1 MAGTRNQ
8 DEDEIR
14 IFSSFFTILKVE
26 RDNNILTFKI
36 PESEYSSEKFEQLYN
51 ALKEKG
57 FYSYTNGKGEIIS
70 FRKVNNRNRAYLKF
84 LLIILTILSIIY
96 AGYSYSASYYSGMS
110 LISIFSLS
118 ILYFVLPVVFILIM
132 RELPKYLIMRGRKQ
146 KYSIPLFVPNPFLM
160 GTMGVINAPD
170 EPYMNSDDE
179 ILAGFFSLVMGF
191 IVSTIFLT
199 VGYLGLSLYTG
210 ASYVT
215 NGTTSVINIPLLIQM
230 FTGHLIPNSGFLD
243 PISLAGW
250 SGLIFTSFN
259 AFPIGL
265 MDGGMILSGFNRSFR
280 KNVSY
285 IFITIMIFISFTYL
299 AWLILPL
306 FLAFLGMGTIE
317 PVDTNYLRASKKAF
331 VAIGITMVLA
341 VIGLTPYPLHLSSP
355 EMEVFYNGQ
364 WDVSLNGSHSMS
376 YYDVMISN
384 YGQNSINPGFSVSPA
399 MGISIS
405 TNNTL
410 IKPGAMNTFNI
421 GINTTGASA
430 GLNRVDLKIYV
441 GSSDR
446 SISLIFFKI
455 DPTENIQ
462 MKYLPAQ
469 LNNERGFLENVTIY
483 NTVNEN
489 VSENFLIGAPE
500 NWHYDIL
507 VSSTTNFSKILT
519 PLEQNGSYSFGTY
532 QIQKPTQNGPSFLM
546 IRIYSKYLP
555 QSNIYFA
562 VYNSTDYGN
571 MLTMEK

>member
-1 MAGTRNQ
+1 MAGSRNQ
-8 DEDEIR
+8 DEEEIR

-36 PESEYSSEKFEQLYN
+36 PESEYSSKKFEQLYN
-51 ALKEKG
+51 AMKERG

-70 FRKVNNRNRAYLKF
+70 FKKVNNKNRTYLKF

-96 AGYSYSASYYSGMS
+96 AGYSYSNSYYSGMRP
-110 LISIFSLS
+110 ISILSLS
-118 ILYFVLPVVFILIM
+118 ILYFVLPVISILIM
-132 RELPKYLIMRGRKQ
+132 RELPKYLIMKSRKQ

-160 GTMGVINAPD
+160 GTMGIINAPD

-179 ILAGFFSLVMGF
+179 ILAGFFSLVTGF
-191 IVSTIFLT
+191 IISTIFLT

-215 NGTTSVINIPLLIQM
+215 NGTTSIINIPLLIQM
-230 FTGHLIPNSGFLD
+230 ITGHLIPNSGFLD

-259 AFPIGL
+259 SFPIGL

-285 IFITIMIFISFTYL
+285 IFLTIMIFISFTYL
-299 AWLILPL
+299 AWLILPM

-331 VAIGITMVLA
+331 VAIGIAMALA
-341 VIGLTPYPLHLSSP
+341 IIGLTPYPLHLSSP
-355 EMEVFYNGQ
+355 EMGVFYNEQ

-376 YYDVMISN
+376 YYDIIISN

-410 IKPGAMNTFNI
+410 IKPGEMNTFHI
-421 GINTTGASA
+421 GINTTSAPA
-430 GLNRVDLKIYV
+430 GLNRADLRIYV

-455 DPTENIQ
+455 DPAENIEMQ
-462 MKYLPAQ
+462 YPSASIS
-469 LNNERGFLENVTIY
+469 NRTAFIENVTVY
-483 NTVNEN
+483 NTVNAN
-489 VSENFLIGAPE
+489 VSENILIGAPQS
-500 NWHYDIL
+500 WHYDVL
-507 VSSTTNFSKILT
+507 VSNTTRFTNSV

-532 QIQKPTQNGPSFLM
+532 QIQKPTQNGPSFLS

-555 QSNIYFA
+555 ESNIYFA
-562 VYNSTDYGN
+562 VYNSTYYGK
-571 MLTMEK
+571 MMMMEK